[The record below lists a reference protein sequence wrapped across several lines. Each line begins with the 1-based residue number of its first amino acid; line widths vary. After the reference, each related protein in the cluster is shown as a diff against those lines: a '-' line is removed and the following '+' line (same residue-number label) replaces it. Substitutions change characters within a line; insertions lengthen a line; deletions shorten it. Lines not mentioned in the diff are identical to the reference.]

1 MKYAGRLKF
10 LFSIVAGLLI
20 CIVSIELFNDPVNT
34 QFYCGVQDPT
44 YIQQS
49 RSEQNVPLHDVG
61 EKLFKENCKS
71 CHKIHEVSVGP
82 ALSGITERRPK
93 KWIYAFIQNSAALIN
108 KKDTMAINLFNKY
121 NKAEMTAF
129 HSLTKPQIDSILIY
143 IESSEIPVQ
152 SDIPLIM
159 Y

>member
-10 LFSIVAGLLI
+10 LFSIVVWLLI

-34 QFYCGVQDPT
+34 QFYCGVQDPP
-44 YIQQS
+44 YVQQS
-49 RSEQNVPLHDVG
+49 RSEQDVPLHNVG

-71 CHKIHEVSVGP
+71 CHKIHDVSVGP

-93 KWIYAFIQNSAALIN
+93 KWIYAFVQNSRTLIN
-108 KKDTMAINLFNKY
+108 KKDTMAVNVFNKF

-129 HSLTKPQIDSILIY
+129 PSLTKPQIDSILIY
-143 IESSEIPVQ
+143 IESSAIPVQ
-152 SDIPLIM
+152 SDIPLTM
-159 Y
+159 H